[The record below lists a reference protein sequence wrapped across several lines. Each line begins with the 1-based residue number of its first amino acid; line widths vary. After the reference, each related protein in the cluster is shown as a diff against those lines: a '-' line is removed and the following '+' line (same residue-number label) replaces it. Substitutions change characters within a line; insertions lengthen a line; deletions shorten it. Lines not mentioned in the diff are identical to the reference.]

1 MATGKQYI
9 DYISEQL
16 KPSDGVVFR
25 PMMGEY
31 LLYYNGRLAGGVY
44 DERLLIKPVPSAKE
58 YMPDAEEAIP
68 YDGAKPMLL
77 VDNTDD
83 SEFLCGLFNAIY
95 QDLPEPKTKNKKN
108 G

>member
-1 MATGKQYI
+1 MATDKRYI
-9 DYISEQL
+9 SYLSEQL
-16 KPSDGVVFR
+16 SSLDGIVFR

-31 LLYYNGRLAGGVY
+31 LLYFRGRLAGGVY
-44 DERLLIKPVPSAKE
+44 DERLLIKPVPSARE
-58 YMPDAEEAIP
+58 YMPNAEDAIP

-83 SEFLCGLFNAIY
+83 KEFLCGLFTAIY
-95 QDLPEPKTKNKKN
+95 DQLPEPKTKKKN

>member
-9 DYISEQL
+9 SYLSEQL
-16 KPSDGVVFR
+16 SSLDGIVFR

-31 LLYYNGRLAGGVY
+31 LLYFRGRLAGGVY
-44 DERLLIKPVPSAKE
+44 DERLLIKPVPSARE
-58 YMPDAEEAIP
+58 YIPSAEDAIP

-83 SEFLCGLFNAIY
+83 KEFLCGLFIAIY
-95 QDLPEPKTKNKKN
+95 NDLPEPKTKKKN

>member
-16 KPSDGVVFR
+16 KTLDGRVCR
-25 PMMGEY
+25 SMMGEY
-31 LLYYNGRLAGGVY
+31 LLYYKGRLAGGVY

-58 YMPDAEEAIP
+58 YMPDAEEEIP

>member
-1 MATGKQYI
+1 MATSKHFIEYI
-9 DYISEQL
+9 GEQL
-16 KPSDGVVFR
+16 KDLDGIVCR

-31 LLYYNGRLAGGVY
+31 LIYFRDRLAGGVY
-44 DERLLIKPVPSAKE
+44 DDRLLIKPVLSAREYLTDSKE
-58 YMPDAEEAIP
+58 QIP

-83 SEFLCGLFNAIY
+83 KDFLCGLFTAIY
-95 QDLPEPKTKNKKN
+95 NDLPQKKIKKKN

>member
-9 DYISEQL
+9 SYLSEQL
-16 KPSDGVVFR
+16 SSLDGIVFR

-31 LLYYNGRLAGGVY
+31 LLYFRGRLAGGVY
-44 DERLLIKPVPSAKE
+44 DERLLIKPVPSARQ
-58 YMPDAEEAIP
+58 YMPDAEDAIP
-68 YDGAKPMLL
+68 YEGAKPMLL

-83 SEFLCGLFNAIY
+83 KEFLCGLFTAIY
-95 QDLPEPKTKNKKN
+95 NDLPEPKTKKKN

>member
-9 DYISEQL
+9 NYLCEQL
-16 KPSDGVVFR
+16 NSLDGIVFR

-31 LLYYNGRLAGGVY
+31 LLYFKGRLAGGVY
-44 DERLLIKPVPSAKE
+44 DERLLIKPVPAAKS

-68 YDGAKPMLL
+68 YEGAKPMLL

-83 SEFLCGLFNAIY
+83 KDFLCGLFTAIY
-95 QDLPEPKTKNKKN
+95 DELPQPKIKKKN

>member
-9 DYISEQL
+9 DYLSEQL
-16 KPSDGVVFR
+16 KPLEEIVFR

-31 LLYYNGRLAGGVY
+31 LLYYKGRLAGGVY
-44 DERLLIKPVPSAKE
+44 DERLLIKPVPSARE

-68 YDGAKPMLL
+68 YDGAKLMLL

-83 SEFLCGLFNAIY
+83 SEFLCGLFNAIFN
-95 QDLPEPKTKNKKN
+95 DLPEPKTKKKN
-108 G
+108 NG

>member
-9 DYISEQL
+9 EYLSGQL
-16 KPSDGVVFR
+16 KGLDGIVFR

-31 LLYYNGRLAGGVY
+31 LLYFKERLAGGVY
-44 DERLLIKPVPSAKE
+44 DERLLIKPVPSARA
-58 YMPDAEEAIP
+58 YMPNAEDAIP
-68 YDGAKPMLL
+68 YAGAKPMIL

-83 SEFLCGLFNAIY
+83 GEFLCGLFTAIY
-95 QDLPEPKTKNKKN
+95 GDLPAPKTKKKN

>member
-1 MATGKQYI
+1 MATGKEYI
-9 DYISEQL
+9 NYLSEQL
-16 KPSDGVVFR
+16 NSLDGIVFR

-31 LLYYNGRLAGGVY
+31 LLYYKGRLAGGVY
-44 DERLLIKPVPSAKE
+44 DERLLIKPVPSARE

-68 YDGAKPMLL
+68 YEGAKPMLL

-83 SEFLCGLFNAIY
+83 KDYLCGLFTAIY
-95 QDLPEPKTKNKKN
+95 KDLHEPKIKKKN

>member
-9 DYISEQL
+9 NYLSEQL
-16 KPSDGVVFR
+16 ANLDGIVFR

-31 LLYYNGRLAGGVY
+31 LLYFNGRLAGGVY
-44 DERLLIKPVPSAKE
+44 DERLLIKPVQSARA

-68 YDGAKPMLL
+68 YEGAKPMIL

-83 SEFLCGLFNAIY
+83 KEFLCGLFNAIY
-95 QDLPEPKTKNKKN
+95 NDLPEPKIKKKN